1 MYNVRKVQE
10 DLIWVGASDH
20 RLNLFENI
28 HPIPRGVSYNS
39 YVLLDEKNVLF
50 DTVDWSVC
58 GQFLENLKHVLDGK
72 KTGCDP
78 HPPCRARSFGK
89 SGRGHASLSG
99 S

>member
-1 MYNVRKVQE
+1 MIVYNVRKVQE

-72 KTGCDP
+72 NWM
-78 HPPCRARSFGK
+78 
-89 SGRGHASLSG
+89 
-99 S
+99 